1 MTTRTN
7 MGAKMLEQNSEQ
19 NSSGEIE
26 MIDAGLLHLTHETL
40 LNNIRQMNG
49 KMTRE
54 LLNSPDTLRVID
66 LEDAP
71 VPINTRRFCE
81 LMAPYLCMN

>member
-1 MTTRTN
+1 MKQSAQ
-7 MGAKMLEQNSEQ
+7 MGDRMLETTTSNAQDRELEFGKLGFVRLSHQ
-19 NSSGEIE
+19 DVQTS
-26 MIDAGLLHLTHETL
+26 L
-40 LNNIRQMNG
+40 RQING
-49 KMTRE
+49 RLTRE
-54 LLNSPDTLRVID
+54 FFNSPDTLRVVD

>member
-1 MTTRTN
+1 MASRTN
-7 MGAKMLEQNSEQ
+7 MGAKMLLRNSEQ
-19 NSSGEIE
+19 TSTGELE
-26 MIDAGLLHLTHETL
+26 LIDAGLLHLTHETL
-40 LNNIRQMNG
+40 LGNIRQVNG
-49 KMTRE
+49 RMTRE

-66 LEDAP
+66 LADAP

>member
-1 MTTRTN
+1 MKNTAQMGDKMLDMTTNVQNRD
-7 MGAKMLEQNSEQ
+7 LEF
-19 NSSGEIE
+19 GKL
-26 MIDAGLLHLTHETL
+26 GF
-40 LNNIRQMNG
+40 IRLSHQDVQTSLRQING
-49 KMTRE
+49 RLTRE

-66 LEDAP
+66 LQDAP